1 MLKKH
6 VEDQPVV
13 YSSETPVTHRKIE
26 QISLEEVEAIAD
38 QAHKGQVDKLG
49 VDYIKHPRAVA
60 KLVEAVPSYQS
71 LSLGERWLAVASA
84 YLHDVIEDTTV
95 TAADLHNSGLPMEAL
110 YIIRDLTLKKEIP
123 SDHYYA
129 TILKSKIARIV
140 KIADMAHNADFDRLA
155 LLDDKTAIRL
165 RKKYAKGI
173 VLITQ
178 GYPEDLDWFKT
189 QSKLEIKEV

>member
-6 VEDQPVV
+6 VEDQTVV
-13 YSSETPVTHRKIE
+13 YNSETPVIRRKIE

-49 VDYIKHPRAVA
+49 VDYIEHPRAVA
-60 KLVEAVPSYQS
+60 KLVEVVPSYQS

-95 TAADLHNSGLPMEAL
+95 TAADLHNNGLPMEAL
-110 YIIRDLTLKKEIP
+110 YVIKDLTRTQEVNSEDYYREILG
-123 SDHYYA
+123 SRV
-129 TILKSKIARIV
+129 ARVV
-140 KIADMAHNADFDRLA
+140 KIADMAHNSDFDRLA
-155 LLDDKTAIRL
+155 LLDDKTANRL
-165 RKKYAKGI
+165 RKKYSKGI

-178 GYPEDLDWFKT
+178 GYPEDLEWFKIQT
-189 QSKLEIKEV
+189 KLDIK